1 MLNIIASIQNGYA
14 LSNVSTS
21 KPWSLIEK
29 TSDQALIDSIAV
41 GDKNAMQVLFAR
53 HKVRVYRF
61 VLHLVG
67 DASVAED
74 VISDVFLDVWR
85 HADRFEARSSV
96 QTWLLAI
103 ARYKALSALRSRSYE
118 VLDENA
124 AAAIEDPADNPEVVA
139 QFNDRSAIVRKCLKQ
154 LSPAHQ
160 EIIDQSTITKS
171 PIAEISEIIRAPQ
184 NTVKTRMFYARKKMT
199 GLLNAE
205 GIDRVWS

>member
-14 LSNVSTS
+14 LSNASTS

-124 AAAIEDPADNPEVVA
+124 AAAIEDPADNPEVA
-139 QFNDRSAIVRKCLKQ
+139 QLNDRSAIVRRCLKQ

-160 EIIDQSTITKS
+160 EIIDLVYYHEKS
-171 PIAEISEIIRAPQ
+171 VQEVSEIVGIPG
-184 NTVKTRMFYARKKMT
+184 NTVKTRMFYARRQLSE
-199 GLLNAE
+199 LLEAQ
-205 GIDRVWS
+205 GVVGASS

>member
-14 LSNVSTS
+14 LSNASTS

-41 GDKNAMQVLFAR
+41 GDKSAMQVLFAR
-53 HKVRVYRF
+53 HKVRIYRF

-74 VISDVFLDVWR
+74 VISDVFLDGWR
-85 HADRFEARSSV
+85 HADRFEAGSSV

-124 AAAIEDPADNPEVVA
+124 AATIEDPADNPEVVA
-139 QFNDRSAIVRKCLKQ
+139 QLSDRSAIVRKCLKQ
-154 LSPAHQ
+154 LSPTHQ
-160 EIIDQSTITKS
+160 EIIDLVYHHEKS
-171 PIAEISEIIRAPQ
+171 IAEISEIVDAPQ
-184 NTVKTRMFYARKKMT
+184 NTVKTRMFYARKKMAE
-199 GLLNAE
+199 LLNAE

>member
-21 KPWSLIEK
+21 KPWSLMEK

-118 VLDENA
+118 VLDENT

-139 QFNDRSAIVRKCLKQ
+139 QFNDRSAIVRKCLNKGR
-154 LSPAHQ
+154 LWA
-160 EIIDQSTITKS
+160 
-171 PIAEISEIIRAPQ
+171 AERSGGP
-184 NTVKTRMFYARKKMT
+184 
-199 GLLNAE
+199 
-205 GIDRVWS
+205 

>member
-124 AAAIEDPADNPEVVA
+124 APAIEDPADNPEVVA

-160 EIIDQSTITKS
+160 EIIDLVYYHEKS
-171 PIAEISEIIRAPQ
+171 IAEISEIIRAPQ